1 MNTKREMSPNEGFR
15 ELRRK
20 LPSLDRAYRRQRFAQ
35 WTVRVLLIVGTSSVA
50 WAVFAAIV
58 TSRGRQAP
66 PISPVSARSDFP
78 LNPTVFNPAPPPA
91 KAEAAP
97 DEIAHIEL
105 PAGGSHR

>member
-35 WTVRVLLIVGTSSVA
+35 WTVRVLLIVGTATVV
-50 WAVFAAIV
+50 WAAAAAIV
-58 TSRGRQAP
+58 TSRRRQAP
-66 PISPVSARSDFP
+66 PISPVSVRSDLP
-78 LNPTVFNPAPPPA
+78 LDPTAVNPTKPPPN
-91 KAEAAP
+91 AEAAP
-97 DEIAHIEL
+97 DEIAHTEL